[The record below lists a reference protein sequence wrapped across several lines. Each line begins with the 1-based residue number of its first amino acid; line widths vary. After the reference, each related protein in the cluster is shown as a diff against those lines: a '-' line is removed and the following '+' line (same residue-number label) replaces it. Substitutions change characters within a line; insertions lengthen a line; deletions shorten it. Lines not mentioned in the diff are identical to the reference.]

1 MHSKVNVNIE
11 GLAEDIRGY
20 LAFFFPVSGSPTFC
34 AYIDYAG
41 EVAQ

>member
-20 LAFFFPVSGSPTFC
+20 LAFFFSVSDFRTF
-34 AYIDYAG
+34 
-41 EVAQ
+41 